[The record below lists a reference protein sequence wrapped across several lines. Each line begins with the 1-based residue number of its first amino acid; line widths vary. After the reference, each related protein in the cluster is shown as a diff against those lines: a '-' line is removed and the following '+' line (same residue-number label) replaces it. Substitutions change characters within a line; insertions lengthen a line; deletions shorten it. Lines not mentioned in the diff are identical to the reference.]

1 VPATELTLIDAYQR
15 WLRGLHRRGHALWLC
30 TAQFHHLGLPG
41 PALLAAMEREVE
53 RLYRTLLTRLV
64 RDPRRAGPD
73 ALPALL
79 GCPDRPVPKRRAR
92 PRLADLL
99 PNDGAHYHFV
109 LAVPPGSRLRVP
121 LDRHL
126 RDNAGLY
133 VGEGAALARLDARP
147 VTDPAGRL
155 ADYLLKHHKRGTHGS
170 DAILVLPRGHSELP
184 PRPSPPPRAG
194 AAPPELRAGFRRLL
208 ARIAAPLSAGARLAV
223 YDRGRPPAL
232 LLALT
237 PAAGAGDHARPGDEG
252 RGGDG
257 PLRACAARL
266 WVAGVGEAVTRAGD
280 ARLVRRDLE
289 AAFAALVLRDAGFQR
304 TAAFARRAA
313 ALAPLCRGECDVVGG
328 ETAQNGRGP
337 LTDAKCC

>member
-1 VPATELTLIDAYQR
+1 MPATELTLIDAYQR
-15 WLRGLHRRGHALWLC
+15 WLQGLHRRGHALWLC

-64 RDPRRAGPD
+64 RDPRNAGPD

-79 GCPDRPVPKRRAR
+79 GCPDRPVPKRHAR
-92 PRLADLL
+92 PRLSDLL

-155 ADYLLKHHKRGTHGS
+155 ADYVLKHHKRGTYGS
-170 DAILVLPRGHSELP
+170 DAILVLPRGRAELP

-194 AAPPELRAGFRRLL
+194 AAPHELRAGFRRLL
-208 ARIAAPLSAGARLAV
+208 ARIAAPLAAGARLAV

-237 PAAGAGDHARPGDEG
+237 PALDAAGRPEPDSERRRGEPGD
-252 RGGDG
+252 GGG
-257 PLRACAARL
+257 PLRVCAARL

-280 ARLVRRDLE
+280 ARFVRRDLE
-289 AAFAALVLRDAGFQR
+289 AAFATLVLRDAGFQR

-328 ETAQNGRGP
+328 GP
-337 LTDAKCC
+337 A